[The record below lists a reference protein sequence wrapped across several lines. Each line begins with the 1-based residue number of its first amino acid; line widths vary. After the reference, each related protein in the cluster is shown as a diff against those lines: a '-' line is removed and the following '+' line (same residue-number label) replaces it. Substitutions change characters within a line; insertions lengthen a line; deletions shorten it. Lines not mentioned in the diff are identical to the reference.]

1 MFDDVAMLAF
11 KNSTLK
17 YIHPVFG
24 LRVKKC
30 GPGGHNTREAKYAGT
45 PESFLA
51 PLAHKETEI
60 TK

>member
-17 YIHPVFG
+17 NIHPVFG

-30 GPGGHNTREAKYAGT
+30 GPDISENTQISVILVLRVRVVSER
-45 PESFLA
+45 
-51 PLAHKETEI
+51 
-60 TK
+60 